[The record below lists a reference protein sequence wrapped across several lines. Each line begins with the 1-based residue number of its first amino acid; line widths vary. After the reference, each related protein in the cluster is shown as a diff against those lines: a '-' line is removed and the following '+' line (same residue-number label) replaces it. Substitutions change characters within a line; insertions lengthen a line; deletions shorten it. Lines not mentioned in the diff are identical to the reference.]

1 MNGFSGKLDQIETR
15 LQSFIEG
22 KLSRLSP
29 IRGGSDEVSRKLV
42 SAMQAGMISS
52 DDGTRLAPDQFTLLA
67 HPSQAHILS
76 DDPEMLVDLANL
88 IQEVGEAA
96 GYHFGQHPV
105 IKISPNEDVPT
116 DRIDIIARISTNAI
130 GHTATLNGA
139 AHNNFDSVPSK
150 AFLVVNGMD
159 IFPLDKTVIN
169 IGRRSNNHLTIDD
182 PRVSR
187 QHAQIRVLNGRF
199 EIFDLDS
206 TGGTFINQKRI
217 KQSLL
222 HSGDVISL
230 AGVNLIYGQ
239 EASSP
244 SVVET
249 KKFNTSE
256 NPNELV
262 K

>member
-1 MNGFSGKLDQIETR
+1 MNSFSGKLDQIETR

-42 SAMQAGMISS
+42 SAMQAGTISS
-52 DDGTRLAPDQFTLLA
+52 DDGTRFAPDQFTLLA
-67 HPSQAHILS
+67 HPSQANILN
-76 DDPEMLVDLANL
+76 DDHEMLVDLANL
-88 IQEVGEAA
+88 IQEVGQVA
-96 GYHFGQHPV
+96 GYHFAQHPI

-116 DRIDIIARISTNAI
+116 DRIDIIARISANAI

-139 AHNNFDSVPSK
+139 ALNNFDSVPSE
-150 AFLVVNGMD
+150 AFLIVNGMD

-169 IGRRSNNHLTIDD
+169 IGRRSNNHLKIDD

-187 QHAQIRVLNGRF
+187 QHAQIRVLNGHF

-217 KQSLL
+217 KQSSLR
-222 HSGDVISL
+222 SGDVISL

-239 EASSP
+239 ETSSS
-244 SVVET
+244 SVVVT
-249 KKFNTSE
+249 KKISTSE
-256 NPNELV
+256 NLNGLEQ
-262 K
+262 

>member
-1 MNGFSGKLDQIETR
+1 MNGFSGKLDQIETK

-22 KLSRLSP
+22 KLSRLSA
-29 IRGGSDEVSRKLV
+29 IRGGSDEVSRQLV
-42 SAMQAGMISS
+42 SAMQAGTISS
-52 DDGTRLAPDQFTLLA
+52 DEGMLLAPDQFTLLA
-67 HPSQAHILS
+67 HPSQANLLR
-76 DDPEMLVDLANL
+76 DDPQMLVDLANL
-88 IQEVGEAA
+88 IQEIGGAA

-105 IKISPNEDVPT
+105 INISPNDDVPT
-116 DRIDIIARISTNAI
+116 DRIDIIARISANAM
-130 GHTATLNGA
+130 GHTATLNSA
-139 AHNNFDSVPSK
+139 VLRDIESVHPT
-150 AFLVVNGMD
+150 AFLIVNGMD

-169 IGRRSNNHLTIDD
+169 IGRHSNNHLTIDD

-206 TGGTFINQKRI
+206 TGGTYINQKRI

-222 HSGDVISL
+222 RSGDVISL

-239 EASSP
+239 ETSTS

-249 KKFNTSE
+249 KKLTSSG
-256 NPNELV
+256 NPNRLAQ
-262 K
+262 

>member
-29 IRGGSDEVSRKLV
+29 IRGGSDEVSRQLV

-52 DDGTRLAPDQFTLLA
+52 DDGTLLAPDQFTLLA
-67 HPSQAHILS
+67 HPSQANILS
-76 DDPEMLVDLANL
+76 DDPEVLADLANL
-88 IQEVGEAA
+88 IQEVGRAA
-96 GYHFGQHPV
+96 GYHFRQHPV
-105 IKISPNEDVPT
+105 INISPNEDVPT
-116 DRIDIIARISTNAI
+116 DRIDIIARISANAM

-139 AHNNFDSVPSK
+139 PKIFDTVNPK
-150 AFLVVNGMD
+150 AFLILNGMD

-222 HSGDVISL
+222 RSGDVISL

-239 EASSP
+239 ETSP
-244 SVVET
+244 SSVVET
-249 KKFNTSE
+249 KKLNTSE
-256 NPNELV
+256 NINRLSQ
-262 K
+262 